1 MVRLKI
7 KEIAKAKGFSQRK
20 LFLRSGVD
28 IKTIQK
34 IYKNPYAVIT
44 TETLGK
50 IAEVLGVDASEL
62 IESDENNE
70 EKNKA
75 EYEKWKKE
83 QRNIQESTNE

>member
-1 MVRLKI
+1 MAQVRLKI
-7 KEIAKAKGFSQRK
+7 KELALQKGFSQRK

-62 IESDENNE
+62 IESD
-70 EKNKA
+70 
-75 EYEKWKKE
+75 KE
-83 QRNIQESTNE
+83 AQQP